1 MIKKQYL
8 FILLLL
14 FIWNFVFAQ
23 NNPHQYKFSG
33 LGVDDGLSQNSV
45 WDVIQTHDGFL
56 WIGTADGINRYDG
69 NTFKVYKHENSNPC
83 SVTGQNFPRF
93 YEDKNNTLWVSDD
106 RGISVYHKEK
116 DCFRNVYQL
125 KNAPMRFYSNSFIGE
140 DDKNGLVVFL
150 ADELIACFD
159 KNSFKITQLKGFKK
173 DKQLQQIDLSNP
185 PVLFGNTA
193 YLTLGEYHLMELN
206 LNTLNSVIYQHPTRL
221 GKAIIKHS
229 QTQLLFAIG
238 DTLCLYD
245 IRTKQKIFSRIT
257 EGVIPEPEFSPLHV
271 LKYHDNYWYSS
282 KNGMYILNAK
292 TIKFS
297 QHLTR
302 FSNSDE
308 DNYTYVTSSYQDLSN
323 NLWICTNGDGV
334 KMFSPYK
341 NKFNHYKTNRK
352 KTNLIKAVCRTS
364 NGMIFTASYREPLIV
379 FDEKTGNYKTLD
391 LSIPELAQNG
401 SILSLYPVNGNS
413 IAFVCKN
420 SLYTYNYFTKK
431 LKLLINTEKASFIPN
446 SFSGYIS
453 YSTFKAVSENLLFV
467 NIGSQVLAL
476 TFLPNGMF
484 QYRSIF
490 DYKDNI
496 STAIEFDHQGRLWLG
511 TTNGVFIIDTLNK
524 SSIPL
529 LQKVFVK
536 CILRAKNN
544 IIYIATQN
552 GLYQFNNGLQEAHYT
567 MKNGLP
573 ADFIYGILEDR
584 NRNIWVSHNKGLSCF
599 DPTQK
604 TFKNYTLKDGLQ
616 SNEFNTGAYFKD
628 ENGKLYFG
636 GINGFN
642 VFDPDSLII
651 NRHPPEIQFISVK
664 LFEEPLK
671 TDSNISS
678 IRQIKLP
685 YDNNTLSF
693 DFAALEFDNPELNQY
708 AYKLNGYDK
717 NWIYSGN
724 KHYTRYANLPFGNY
738 QFQVKAA
745 NSDGIWNHKL
755 KSIQIIITPPF
766 WQTSWFYFLSGLLSL
781 SVIGTSLYFIVYRQ
795 RLKLKRELELQQK
808 LESERIRIARDL
820 HDNVGAQLSYLIT
833 NIDWMLENPDALNEQ
848 ETNKR
853 LSNLSETG
861 KQAILT
867 LRQTIWAINNKE
879 LSVEDLADRFK
890 QFALK
895 MMAFNK
901 IIQLHVEE
909 DIDESMMLGPGVALN
924 LFRICQ
930 EAFNNCIKHSNCS
943 NIKITIKSNS
953 TQRFF
958 FKLED
963 DGIGFNP
970 EQKNNTGHYG
980 LQNMYSRAEETCS
993 KLNIDSTP
1001 GAGTRITLT
1010 FISD

>member
-14 FIWNFVFAQ
+14 FIWNVVFAQ
-23 NNPHQYKFSG
+23 NNPHQYKFSA

-69 NTFKVYKHENSNPC
+69 NTFKVYKHENGNPC

-106 RGISVYHKEK
+106 RGISVYQKEK
-116 DCFRNVYQL
+116 DCFKNVYQL
-125 KNAPMRFYSNSFIGE
+125 KKAPMRYYSNSFIGE
-140 DDKNGLVVFL
+140 DDRNGLIVFL

-159 KNSFKITQLKGFKK
+159 KTSFKITQLKGFNK

-185 PVLFGNTA
+185 PVLFRSTA
-193 YLTLGEYHLMELN
+193 YFTLGEYHLMELN
-206 LNTLNSVIYQHPTRL
+206 LNTLNAVLYQHKIRL
-221 GKAIIKHS
+221 GKAIIQHS
-229 QTQLLFAIG
+229 QTQILFVIG
-238 DTLCLYD
+238 DTLCLFD
-245 IRTKQKIFSRIT
+245 IRTKQKIYSRIT
-257 EGVIPEPEFSPLHV
+257 DGIVPEPEFSPLHV
-271 LKYHDNYWYSS
+271 IKYDNNYWYSS
-282 KNGMYILNAK
+282 RNGMYIFNPK
-292 TIKFS
+292 TLKFTR
-297 QHLTR
+297 HLTR

-308 DNYTYVTSSYQDLSN
+308 DNYTYVTSSYGDLSN

-334 KMFSPYK
+334 KMFSPYR
-341 NKFNHYKTNRK
+341 NKFNHYKTNSK

-364 NGMIFTASYREPLIV
+364 NGMIFTASYREPITV
-379 FDEKTGNYKTLD
+379 FDEKTGNFQTLH
-391 LSIPELAQNG
+391 LPVAELAQNG
-401 SILSLYPVNGNS
+401 SILCLSPVHGNR

-420 SLYTYNYFTKK
+420 SLYTYNYLTKEI
-431 LKLLINTEKASFIPN
+431 KLLITPGKPSSLKNFFPGN
-446 SFSGYIS
+446 IS
-453 YSTFKAVSENLLFV
+453 YSTFKTVSENLLFV
-467 NIGSQVLAL
+467 NLGTHVLQL
-476 TFLPNGMF
+476 TFLANGSF
-484 QYRSIF
+484 QFKSIF
-490 DYKDNI
+490 YNKDNI
-496 STAIEFDHQGRLWLG
+496 STAIEFDPHGKLWLG
-511 TTNGVFIIDTLNK
+511 TMSGLFIIDTINK

-536 CILRAKNN
+536 CILSTKNN
-544 IIYIATQN
+544 IMYVATQN
-552 GLYQFNNGLQEAHYT
+552 GLYQFNNGLQSAHYT

-573 ADFIYGILEDR
+573 DDFIYGILEDR
-584 NRNIWVSHNKGLSCF
+584 NRNIWVSHNKGISCF
-599 DPTQK
+599 DPRQK
-604 TFKNYTLKDGLQ
+604 SFKNYTLKDGLQ

-642 VFDPDSLII
+642 VFDPDSIMI
-651 NRHPPEIQFISVK
+651 NKHPPDVQIISVK

-678 IRQIKLP
+678 IHQIRLSH
-685 YDNNTLSF
+685 DNNTLSF
-693 DFAALEFDNPELNQY
+693 DFAALEFGNHELNQY
-708 AYKLNGYDK
+708 AYKLDGYDK
-717 NWIYSGN
+717 DWIYSGN
-724 KHYTRYANLPFGNY
+724 KHYTRYANLPFGSY

-745 NSDGIWNHKL
+745 NSDGIWNNIP
-755 KSIQIIITPPF
+755 KSLQIIITPPF
-766 WQTSWFYFLSGLLSL
+766 WRTIWFYFFSALLGLSI
-781 SVIGTSLYFIVYRQ
+781 IGTSLYFIVYRQ
-795 RLKLKRELELQQK
+795 RLKLKRELELQLK

-890 QFALK
+890 QFVLK

-901 IIQLHVEE
+901 KIQLHVEE
-909 DIDESMMLGPGVALN
+909 NIDESMVLGPGVALN

-930 EAFNNCIKHSNCS
+930 EAFNNCIKHSDCL
-943 NIKITIKSNS
+943 NIKISIKSNS
-953 TQRFF
+953 THRFF
-958 FKLED
+958 FRLDD

-970 EQKNNTGHYG
+970 EHAIKTGHYG
-980 LQNMYSRAEETCS
+980 LQNMHSRAEETGS
-993 KLNIDSTP
+993 KLTIDSTS
-1001 GAGTRITLT
+1001 GGGTRITLSFT
-1010 FISD
+1010 N